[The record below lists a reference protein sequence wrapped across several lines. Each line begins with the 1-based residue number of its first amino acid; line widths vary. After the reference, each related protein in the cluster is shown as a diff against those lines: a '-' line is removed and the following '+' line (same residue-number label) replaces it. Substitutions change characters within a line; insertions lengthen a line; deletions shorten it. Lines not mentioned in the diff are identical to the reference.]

1 MENHVLRIEIFS
13 LVASIVASIAA
24 LWLAWYG
31 IRRANRTSSA
41 ATLVTLN
48 ESFRQGWIRYL
59 EASDQAKKNYQL
71 AELLN
76 LHEIACAVFLEN
88 SLTGNSKKL
97 MGDYLNRAIKII
109 KDNKE
114 AYDYVKAELVQST
127 STFEFIRKFEEKTG
141 GQLGVAK
148 RNK

>member
-1 MENHVLRIEIFS
+1 MENHVLRIDIFS
-13 LVASIVASIAA
+13 LVASIAA
-24 LWLAWYG
+24 LWFAWYG

-59 EASDQAKKNYQL
+59 EASDQAENNYQL

-76 LHEIACAVFLEN
+76 LLEIACAVFLEN

-97 MGDYLNRAIKII
+97 MLDYLNRSIKII
-109 KDNKE
+109 EDNKE
-114 AYDYVKAELVQST
+114 AYNYLEAELVQSP
-127 STFEFIRKFEEKTG
+127 STFEFIRKFQKDREADG
-141 GQLGVAK
+141 RG
-148 RNK
+148 